1 MSTLDWKPLTEG
13 DLPALTH
20 LAQCCLER
28 DGGLPLLATEPMLR
42 QLFLSGHSVG
52 GRDETGELIAAAGA
66 FLDASATR
74 SVTALVHP
82 SVRSQGIGEQLL
94 KWWLAQAGGGPMR
107 VVAETASPESDA
119 FAARL
124 GLERTFAEHVMRRP
138 LVEVP
143 RIVRPAEVHTYPWTA
158 DTQYLFHAAY
168 SRSFANRPGFPD
180 TPYAEW
186 VRSVEE
192 DEGFHPDLSRV
203 ALDEDGH
210 VAGFVT
216 ISDNWIDQVGVV
228 PEWRGQRLGAHL
240 VVRSLRTLRKAGYEQ
255 AWLAVNVDNPS
266 ARALYRSLGFL
277 DSGVRARYQQ
287 VGPSRARTSSPAYPR
302 GYAGLMSPVVLL
314 LAVLVGMALGLLGG
328 GGSILTVP
336 LLVYIA
342 GLDAKEAIAT
352 SLLVVGVTSLA
363 ALVPHARAG
372 RVRWRTGAIFGA
384 AAMAGAYAGGRIAE
398 FIPGTVLLVAF
409 ALMMVATA
417 VAMIR
422 GRARQDAAGP
432 GSGSAAGDAGGSAS
446 VRELPVKLVL
456 LEGVVVGLV
465 TGLVGAG
472 GGFLVVPALVLLG
485 GLPMPV
491 AVGTSL
497 LVIAMKSFA
506 GLAGYLSSV
515 SIDWG
520 LAAAVTAMAVLG
532 SIGGALLS
540 GRVPQDRLRQ
550 GFGWFVLVMGVLV
563 LGQSALTS

>member
-180 TPYAEW
+180 TPFAEW

-287 VGPSRARTSSPAYPR
+287 VGPIQGKDVPR
-302 GYAGLMSPVVLL
+302 G
-314 LAVLVGMALGLLGG
+314 
-328 GGSILTVP
+328 
-336 LLVYIA
+336 
-342 GLDAKEAIAT
+342 
-352 SLLVVGVTSLA
+352 
-363 ALVPHARAG
+363 
-372 RVRWRTGAIFGA
+372 
-384 AAMAGAYAGGRIAE
+384 
-398 FIPGTVLLVAF
+398 IP
-409 ALMMVATA
+409 
-417 VAMIR
+417 
-422 GRARQDAAGP
+422 
-432 GSGSAAGDAGGSAS
+432 
-446 VRELPVKLVL
+446 
-456 LEGVVVGLV
+456 
-465 TGLVGAG
+465 
-472 GGFLVVPALVLLG
+472 
-485 GLPMPV
+485 
-491 AVGTSL
+491 
-497 LVIAMKSFA
+497 
-506 GLAGYLSSV
+506 
-515 SIDWG
+515 
-520 LAAAVTAMAVLG
+520 
-532 SIGGALLS
+532 
-540 GRVPQDRLRQ
+540 
-550 GFGWFVLVMGVLV
+550 
-563 LGQSALTS
+563 